1 MMMKWIKARQI
12 RILTLCCILSIM
24 LLNPL
29 SAYASESD
37 YVDVASEEGV
47 VTDGYLQDGYYDDVI
62 GVEKFV
68 APIEISNQK
77 DKSREYQ
84 HQQMYHFTF
93 IISFIHL
100 LFSIEHFF
108 MV

>member
-47 VTDGYLQDGYYDDVI
+47 VTDGYLRDGYYDDVI

-77 DKSREYQ
+77 DKSTRASASADV
-84 HQQMYHFTF
+84 
-93 IISFIHL
+93 SFYIHHIFYPSAL
-100 LFSIEHFF
+100 
-108 MV
+108 

>member
-1 MMMKWIKARQI
+1 
-12 RILTLCCILSIM
+12 M

-77 DKSREYQ
+77 DKSTRASASADVSFYIHHIFYPSALQ
-84 HQQMYHFTF
+84 YRTF
-93 IISFIHL
+93 LHGLNYLYLSQTVYIFVVYTS
-100 LFSIEHFF
+100 
-108 MV
+108 